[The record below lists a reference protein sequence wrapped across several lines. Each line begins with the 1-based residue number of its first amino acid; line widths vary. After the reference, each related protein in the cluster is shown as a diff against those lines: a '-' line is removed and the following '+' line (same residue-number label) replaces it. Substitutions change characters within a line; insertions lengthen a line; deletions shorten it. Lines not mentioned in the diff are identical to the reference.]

1 MIQVILNLW
10 QENGTWPLINQ
21 MINHYDVRKEIISD
35 VEVLKSN
42 VCDYNDVYILVKVIL
57 LL

>member
-10 QENGTWPLINQ
+10 QENGTRALINQ

-35 VEVLKSN
+35 AEVLKSN